1 MHVDSRGRLPQ
12 NVVFLLILLVVER
25 LFRQSEDDCQLAI
38 VLFNVKSIETAIR
51 I

>member
-25 LFRQSEDDCQLAI
+25 LFRQSEADASASAFHYLCNSPL
-38 VLFNVKSIETAIR
+38 
-51 I
+51 